1 MQTIAAKIAKLEKVQ
16 REIETYPIELSKQHE
31 AQIIDWNKVNLYAGI
46 GSTGDEIYPDYTN
59 YTKDIKDQLRQ
70 PSNRVTLKDTGRF
83 HNSIELKFNLK
94 DIFFNATDWKYPT
107 LRTKY
112 EEDGNVILGITDE
125 NMIDLRELIKP
136 DLIELIRKKTN

>member
-59 YTKDIKDQLRQ
+59 RTKDLKDQLRQ

-83 HNSIELKFNLK
+83 YNSIELKFNLK

>member
-83 HNSIELKFNLK
+83 YNSIELKFNLK

>member
-59 YTKDIKDQLRQ
+59 YTKDIKYQLRQ

-83 HNSIELKFNLK
+83 YNSIELKFNLK

>member
-59 YTKDIKDQLRQ
+59 HTKDIKKQSRQL
-70 PSNRVTLKDTGRF
+70 SNRVTLKD
-83 HNSIELKFNLK
+83 
-94 DIFFNATDWKYPT
+94 
-107 LRTKY
+107 
-112 EEDGNVILGITDE
+112 
-125 NMIDLRELIKP
+125 
-136 DLIELIRKKTN
+136 